1 MAVKSVKKTAT
12 KKEAVA
18 PVEENVSVDVETPAV
33 EEKVEETPVEETP
46 VEVVT
51 EAVEEVNPANI
62 PEEKNVKVRI
72 KDDCN
77 FYFGGERYSFKK
89 DQLTTVPK
97 EVKLHLAGQD
107 LLSAL

>member
-33 EEKVEETPVEETP
+33 EEKVEETP

>member
-18 PVEENVSVDVETPAV
+18 PVEENVYADVETPSV
-33 EEKVEETPVEETP
+33 EEKVEETP

>member
-1 MAVKSVKKTAT
+1 MAVKPVKKTAT

-18 PVEENVSVDVETPAV
+18 PVEENVSVDVDTPVV
-33 EEKVEETPVEETP
+33 EEKAEDTPVESP

-72 KDDCN
+72 KDDCH

-89 DQLTTVPK
+89 DQLITVPK

>member
-18 PVEENVSVDVETPAV
+18 PVEENVSVDVETPTV
-33 EEKVEETPVEETP
+33 EEKVEETP

-62 PEEKNVKVRI
+62 PEENNVKVRI